1 MTDLHPE
8 AAHLLR
14 NWHAALGRGDS
25 ALAENLRIKL
35 VQYGIDP
42 IDVGGVGVDA
52 VPPLEAAVPPKM
64 ETAVPERP
72 RPPRQAWVK
81 KPEASN
87 E

>member
-1 MTDLHPE
+1 MDLHPE

-14 NWHAALGRGDS
+14 NWHAALGRGDLP
-25 ALAENLRIKL
+25 LAENLRIKL

-42 IDVGGVGVDA
+42 YATDVDGADA

-72 RPPRQAWVK
+72 RPPRQSWT
-81 KPEASN
+81 KPPKDAA
-87 E
+87 